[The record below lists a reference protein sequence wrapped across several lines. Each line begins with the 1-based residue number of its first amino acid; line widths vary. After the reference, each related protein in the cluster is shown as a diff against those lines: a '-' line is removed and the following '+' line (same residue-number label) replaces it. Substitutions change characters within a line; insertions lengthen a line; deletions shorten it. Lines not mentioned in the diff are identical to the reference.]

1 MFENKKI
8 FILGMARSGY
18 EAARVLSKRNN
29 TIVLND
35 MNDKQDPQR
44 VKELE
49 DMGVKVVLGSH
60 PDDLLDESFD
70 YLIKNPGIKFDHK
83 YLKYCGEH
91 NIKVINEIEMA
102 YHILPKGVKIIGIT
116 GTNGKTTTT
125 TLIYEM
131 LKKYYKE
138 RVHLAGNIGYPLCQ
152 IYDDIHE
159 NDIIVMEI
167 GVPQLHDFYDFNADI
182 AVLTNIYE
190 AHLDMF
196 GTREYYNETKKRI
209 FMNHTKDNVAIINKG
224 NLDAYNLTLDINSNK
239 KYFSS
244 SEVIDGCFIKDN
256 AIYYY
261 DEKIIDTSDIKI
273 KGVHNYEN
281 AMAAIMVC
289 KEMKVPNDIMISVLR
304 EFGGVEHRIEFV
316 RTYKGVTYYNDSKAT
331 NIKSTQV
338 ALSAFKEPTILIAG
352 GYERGHS
359 FKGLDGYLDNT
370 KLVIVYGECKD
381 RIYDELI
388 SMNMN
393 TIKVNNLKEAVEVA
407 YKNSENGDVVLLSP
421 ASASWDQY
429 KCFEDRGDEFKKLVN
444 ELS

>member
-1 MFENKKI
+1 
-8 FILGMARSGY
+8 
-18 EAARVLSKRNN
+18 
-29 TIVLND
+29 
-35 MNDKQDPQR
+35 
-44 VKELE
+44 
-49 DMGVKVVLGSH
+49 
-60 PDDLLDESFD
+60 
-70 YLIKNPGIKFDHK
+70 
-83 YLKYCGEH
+83 
-91 NIKVINEIEMA
+91 
-102 YHILPKGVKIIGIT
+102 
-116 GTNGKTTTT
+116 
-125 TLIYEM
+125 
-131 LKKYYKE
+131 
-138 RVHLAGNIGYPLCQ
+138 
-152 IYDDIHE
+152 
-159 NDIIVMEI
+159 MEI

-209 FMNHTKDNVAIINKG
+209 FMNHTKENVAIINKG
-224 NLDAYNLTLDINSNK
+224 NLDAYNLTLDIKSNK

-244 SEVIDGCFIKDN
+244 SEVIDGCFIKEN

-261 DEKIIDTSDIKI
+261 DEKIIDTNDIRI

-316 RTYKGVTYYNDSKAT
+316 RTYKGVTYYNDTKAT

-352 GYERGHS
+352 GYERKHS
-359 FKGLDGYLDNT
+359 FKALEGYLDNT

-407 YKNSENGDVVLLSP
+407 YKNSESGDVVLLSP